1 MGKVYADESM
11 NMKIKQY
18 LVSGRHKPTE
28 TNAAPQVFAMR
39 VFAKNAVLAK
49 SKFWK

>member
-28 TNAAPQVFAMR
+28 TNATPQVFAMR